1 MRPAFIKKN
10 MEFVLQV
17 KRAALPWSNIC
28 SPSVLKPRIFRLAVT
43 PCAEKPPRK
52 QELPARVRM
61 KESVIDAFVLALS
74 ETGSAVH
81 DGN

>member
-1 MRPAFIKKN
+1 MRPPFFKKYG
-10 MEFVLQV
+10 
-17 KRAALPWSNIC
+17 KRSAGQKSWSNIS

-61 KESVIDAFVLALS
+61 EEIVIDSFVLALS
-74 ETGSAVH
+74 DAGSAVH
-81 DGN
+81 DGD